1 MRFSATI
8 LLSFAAAVLTEH
20 TAHASNLSRVLK
32 KGKKDKKS
40 KGPTAEPTAEP
51 TAAPLSAIELRY
63 GPLASDELM
72 GTYEVIP
79 NVISRETGL
88 NTLPNVRSQAM
99 LRVFVDASG
108 MGYSNDE
115 FKRVCI
121 STCEEDPLCT
131 ATLFYSTAG
140 SKGLP
145 NSDLLRCRFF
155 DPTLGPLYYDTTF
168 MDYAMEYH
176 PDDPFFGYTE
186 ASFFYKKGS
195 PAPINFAAIGCDIP
209 PAPEQLAAAVCL
221 FTPPQQQSPECATL
235 LTADYVQF
243 MAPAMMCMAQ
253 AATQAGQ
260 DPSAVIGS
268 CLGCVTDVGDK
279 NDPANQ
285 WGDVNVCVGWMS
297 RACNDDPEIPVAGF
311 FGSNG
316 SCSEFCPASCT
327 EELKI
332 AAVCAGGQN
341 KVYSPGVDVNSVN
354 GGCIGRGIPG
364 LADFT
369 CPGDD
374 FVAPTPEDWK
384 NQANSFAA

>member
-20 TAHASNLSRVLK
+20 TAHASDRSRVLK

-72 GTYEVIP
+72 GTYEEIP
-79 NVISRETGL
+79 NALTRSTGI
-88 NTLPNVRSQAM
+88 NTLPNVNSRSF
-99 LRVFVDASG
+99 LRKFEESNG
-108 MGYSNDE
+108 LGYTNEE

-121 STCEEDPLCT
+121 CACEEDPLCT
-131 ATLFYSTAG
+131 TTLFYSLPGA
-140 SKGLP
+140 KGMP
-145 NSDLLRCRFF
+145 NSDALRCLFF
-155 DPTLGPLYYDTTF
+155 DPTLGPLYYSTTF
-168 MDYAMEYH
+168 MEFVEENY
-176 PDDPFFGYTE
+176 PDDPYFAYSE
-186 ASFFYKKGS
+186 VSLFYKKGS

-209 PAPEQLAAAVCL
+209 PAEAQLPAAVCL
-221 FTPPQQQSPECATL
+221 FTPPEQQPPECATL

-243 MAPAMMCMAQ
+243 IAPAMMCLAKTAAQ
-253 AATQAGQ
+253 TGQ

-268 CLGCVTDVGDK
+268 CLGCIVDK
-279 NDPANQ
+279 VALDDPANA
-285 WGDVNVCVGWMS
+285 WGASDVCRAWMD
-297 RACNDDPEIPVAGF
+297 RTCNDDPEIPVAGF

-316 SCSEFCPASCT
+316 SCSEFCSTSCT
-327 EELKI
+327 EELKT
-332 AAVCAGGQN
+332 ATVCAGGAN
-341 KVYSPGVDVNSVN
+341 RVYTTENFLDTSGD
-354 GGCIGRGIPG
+354 CIGRGIPG

-369 CPGDD
+369 CPGED

-384 NQANSFAA
+384 NLANSIAA